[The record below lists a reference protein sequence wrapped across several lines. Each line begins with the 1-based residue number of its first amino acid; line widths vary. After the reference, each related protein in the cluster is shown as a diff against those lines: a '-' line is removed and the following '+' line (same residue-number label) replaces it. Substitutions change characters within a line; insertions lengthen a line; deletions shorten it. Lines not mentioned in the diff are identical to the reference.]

1 MNHPERR
8 RKDPDPREQGRNDA
22 GTQFE
27 FVLEKD
33 QPGIRSHAMRQFW
46 RQKQAIAKED
56 PSDVTSAGRRLYP
69 RTLMPNDGIQTY
81 SQFEGLKEFRQQM
94 SALQPKD
101 HGAGS
106 ANAGKGNAE
115 TLGIPAQILSGIR
128 HALEFV
134 NCDPFH
140 TFPVTLTAQHRK
152 LLYHWLSTHTS
163 GMSVALPHAAFDPIR
178 EVWLPLDLSNSA
190 SFNAT
195 MAHAAAHLAYLHGEL
210 ASPEALRYK
219 TEAISIITKW
229 LDDPEQALR
238 NETLVSVV
246 RLLMF
251 EKYWGIDGQWE
262 VHRDGLQRLINARGG
277 LSALRGDWRVEL
289 VVFFAFFI
297 AGSPRCEPTTHVWEL
312 SDHFTPTALHPTLQL
327 TVDRHRSKVVES
339 LQIYPAVYDATI
351 LLYNSFHQAP
361 EPEILAEPSELST
374 RRLKCLVFLSVI
386 FQESVYSSV
395 STLGGGFNIDCSF
408 TNQLVALD
416 ESLAKYH
423 HRWQG
428 EVDILHAIL
437 FGDFCDLNHR
447 HETPE
452 LDFVIRLSDSLGQL
466 SQHARKAIGQ
476 CLLNMLLEEK

>member
-1 MNHPERR
+1 MNHQERQ
-8 RKDPDPREQGRNDA
+8 KKGPDRREQPRNDA

-56 PSDVTSAGRRLYP
+56 PSDTSSTGRRLYP
-69 RTLMPNDGIQTY
+69 RTLMPNDGMQTH

-94 SALQPKD
+94 SALQQKD
-101 HGAGS
+101 DGAGS

-115 TLGIPAQILSGIR
+115 TSGIPAQILSGIR

-134 NCDPFH
+134 NYDPFH

-163 GMSVALPHAAFDPIR
+163 GMSTALPHAAFDPIR

-195 MAHAAAHLAYLHGEL
+195 MAHAAA
-210 ASPEALRYK
+210 
-219 TEAISIITKW
+219 IW
-229 LDDPEQALR
+229 L
-238 NETLVSVV
+238 T
-246 RLLMF
+246 F
-251 EKYWGIDGQWE
+251 TKYWGIDGQWE
-262 VHRDGLQRLINARGG
+262 VHRDGLQRLINAKGG
-277 LSALRGDWRVEL
+277 LSALREDWRVEL

-297 AGSPRCEPTTHVWEL
+297 AGSRQCEPSTHVWEL
-312 SDHFTPTALHPTLQL
+312 SERFTPTALHPTLQL
-327 TVDRHRSKVVES
+327 TVDRHRSKVIES

-351 LLYNSFHQAP
+351 LLYNSFHHAP
-361 EPEILAEPSELST
+361 EPELLAEPSEVCT
-374 RRLKCLVFLSVI
+374 RRLKCLVFLGVI
-386 FQESVYSSV
+386 FQESIYSST
-395 STLGGGFNIDCSF
+395 SALGGGISIDRSF
-408 TNQLVALD
+408 TNQLAVLD
-416 ESLAKYH
+416 ELLTTYH
-423 HRWQG
+423 HRWGG
-428 EVDILHAIL
+428 EVEILYAIL
-437 FGDFCDLNHR
+437 FGEFCDLNHR

-452 LDFVIRLSDSLGQL
+452 MEFVIRFADGLDQL
-466 SQHARKAIGQ
+466 SERARKVIGQ

>member
-8 RKDPDPREQGRNDA
+8 RKGPDQREQVTNDT

-56 PSDVTSAGRRLYP
+56 PNDVTSTGRRLYP
-69 RTLMPNDGIQTY
+69 RTLMPNDGIQTCG
-81 SQFEGLKEFRQQM
+81 QFEGLKEFRQQM

-106 ANAGKGNAE
+106 ANAGKENAE
-115 TLGIPAQILSGIR
+115 TSGIPAQILSGIR

-163 GMSVALPHAAFDPIR
+163 GMSAALPHAAFDPIR
-178 EVWLPLDLSNSA
+178 EVWLPLDLSNIA

-219 TEAISIITKW
+219 TEAISVITKW

-251 EKYWGIDGQWE
+251 EFPPCAEILGNRWSVGSPSRWTATAHQCKRRSFCI
-262 VHRDGLQRLINARGG
+262 ARG
-277 LSALRGDWRVEL
+277 
-289 VVFFAFFI
+289 
-297 AGSPRCEPTTHVWEL
+297 
-312 SDHFTPTALHPTLQL
+312 
-327 TVDRHRSKVVES
+327 
-339 LQIYPAVYDATI
+339 
-351 LLYNSFHQAP
+351 
-361 EPEILAEPSELST
+361 LACGT
-374 RRLKCLVFLSVI
+374 RRVFHSA
-386 FQESVYSSV
+386 
-395 STLGGGFNIDCSF
+395 GFS
-408 TNQLVALD
+408 A
-416 ESLAKYH
+416 
-423 HRWQG
+423 
-428 EVDILHAIL
+428 
-437 FGDFCDLNHR
+437 
-447 HETPE
+447 
-452 LDFVIRLSDSLGQL
+452 
-466 SQHARKAIGQ
+466 
-476 CLLNMLLEEK
+476 